1 MEFPPARQRRQNL
14 LRNMLEILL
23 MCVASGGET
32 DSHSSLPIPH
42 IRNISILELEFL
54 IPRTLKIVSEF
65 KSMNVKGLNT
75 ELKAICYNNANISHD
90 DGQILTK
97 IQFKMNLLTR
107 VGFVL
112 FCIVF
117 QLHWIYYSAVA
128 QYSCQRS
135 RERERDCLLERE
147 DSKWIITSGG
157 HFCFGCCPAPC
168 PGVPRARD

>member
-1 MEFPPARQRRQNL
+1 
-14 LRNMLEILL
+14 MLEILL

-107 VGFVL
+107 VGLVL

-117 QLHWIYYSAVA
+117 QLH
-128 QYSCQRS
+128 
-135 RERERDCLLERE
+135 
-147 DSKWIITSGG
+147 
-157 HFCFGCCPAPC
+157 
-168 PGVPRARD
+168 